1 MSTNNSTDSTSDN
14 NSYFLRQ
21 QGLIYDEIDWPQP
34 SSSTST
40 SRTKNITSSS
50 HHQGAPYSPSN
61 NVVNAAWRTRDP
73 LTNLLGTDAS
83 IIQSETGLTNIELS
97 LLDGGNN
104 NNESNNEEGGH
115 NQHTAESQFA
125 ASQVNIQSN
134 ILGPLLPNTNDDDD
148 DDRQQQQLKKI
159 NVEVVK
165 LAFDAASYAIL
176 TSEQKQRASILCS
189 TSAATTSAARAQN
202 NVIPT
207 SPSLSN
213 HPSTTTTIATAT
225 PTYDPPLVLAM
236 ESIRTSRISNLR
248 EASNVGSLAIPQFLK
263 KNATIPW
270 FHLPCAVGGTT
281 TTNTTF
287 TTTTNTNN
295 GVNAAVVAANVAEK
309 KKKKKG
315 GPSIVEGKEGDKG
328 GKNNVIIIKKRPVSS
343 GEEVGDDFLVKPD
356 SAKRIKLMQQQEGGG
371 DAANPC

>member
-1 MSTNNSTDSTSDN
+1 MRKCSLYMRPKIHSHLQTINPHVHIDNKKMSTNNSNDSSDN

-34 SSSTST
+34 SYSST
-40 SRTKNITSSS
+40 SRTKNNTSS
-50 HHQGAPYSPSN
+50 HHDGAPYSPSN
-61 NVVNAAWRTRDP
+61 NINVDAAWRTRDP

-97 LLDGGNN
+97 LLDGSN
-104 NNESNNEEGGH
+104 NNESNNDDEGGGH

-134 ILGPLLPNTNDDDD
+134 ILGPLLPTTDDNDDNE
-148 DDRQQQQLKKI
+148 QQQLKKI
-159 NVEVVK
+159 NVKVVK

-189 TSAATTSAARAQN
+189 ASTATTSSSSPRAQN
-202 NVIPT
+202 NVIP

-213 HPSTTTTIATAT
+213 HPLTAT
-225 PTYDPPLVLAM
+225 PIAPIASTDYYDPPLVLAM

-270 FHLPCAVGGTT
+270 FHLPCAVGGTALNN
-281 TTNTTF
+281 TTNNNV
-287 TTTTNTNN
+287 NT
-295 GVNAAVVAANVAEK
+295 AVVANVAE

-315 GPSIVEGKEGDKG
+315 GPSIVEGKEGDNNKETMKKK
-328 GKNNVIIIKKRPVSS
+328 KNIIIKKRPVSS
-343 GEEVGDDFLVKPD
+343 G
-356 SAKRIKLMQQQEGGG
+356 GGG
-371 DAANPC
+371 GR